1 MDPLDLI
8 KTGRIKRY
16 FRATKKLNVPRLV
29 FHITQR
35 AAGKEPL
42 FVEDSDY
49 LFMLWLMKE
58 ISESHSLRMYAF
70 CLMPNHTHFLMSTTE
85 QNLYDA
91 MRDLFSRYAMRFNK
105 KYERKGH
112 LFGGP
117 YRQAICLDD
126 SYLLAA
132 SLYIHLNPVRAGLT
146 ADPLGYRWS
155 SSRLYCGDRDRQS
168 FVDPNFVL
176 GILPD
181 DVGRKK
187 KYKLLMEKGME
198 LVSGHVLEKQDAIEN
213 LRSKLAA
220 AFPSVFALV
229 AKARRIA
236 AQARI
241 DVLSTE
247 EIEGLMIEAKS
258 GVRAASPESRKAKK
272 FLIEQLIAR
281 GYKRTEIAEQLGM
294 SRKTVYNLLSNHSD
308 KTV

>member
-1 MDPLDLI
+1 MDPIELI

-58 ISESHSLRMYAF
+58 MSASHSLRMYAF

-117 YRQAICLDD
+117 YRQATCLDD

-132 SLYIHLNPVRAGLT
+132 SLYIHLNPVRAGLA
-146 ADPLGYRWS
+146 ADPLSYRWS
-155 SSRLYCGDRDRQS
+155 SCRLYCTERDRQS

-176 GILPD
+176 GILPED
-181 DVGRKK
+181 GGRKK
-187 KYKLLMEKGME
+187 RYKLLMEKGME
-198 LVSGHVLEKQDAIEN
+198 LISGHVLEKHDAIEN
-213 LRSKLAA
+213 LRSQLAA
-220 AFPSVFALV
+220 DFPSVFALV
-229 AKARRIA
+229 AKARRVA

-241 DVLSTE
+241 QVLSME
-247 EIEGLMIEAKS
+247 EIEELTTEAKS

-281 GYKRTEIAEQLGM
+281 GYKRREIAEQLGI
-294 SRKTVYNLLSNHSD
+294 SRKTVYNLS
-308 KTV
+308 K

>member
-1 MDPLDLI
+1 MDPIDLI

-16 FRATKKLNVPRLV
+16 FRATKKLNVPELV

-42 FVEDSDY
+42 FVEESDY

-58 ISESHSLRMYAF
+58 ICASHTLRIYAF

-117 YRQAICLDD
+117 YRQATCLED

-132 SLYIHLNPVRAGLT
+132 SLYIHLNPVRAGL
-146 ADPLGYRWS
+146 AEDPLRYRWS
-155 SSRLYCGDRDRQS
+155 SCRLYCTDRDRQS
-168 FVDPNFVL
+168 FVDPGFVL
-176 GILPD
+176 GLLPEES
-181 DVGRKK
+181 GRKRR
-187 KYKLLMEKGME
+187 YKVLLEKGKD
-198 LVSGHVLEKQDAIEN
+198 LISGHVLEKQDSIEK

-229 AKARRIA
+229 ARAKRVA
-236 AQARI
+236 AQTGM

-247 EIEGLMIEAKS
+247 EIERLMSQVRS
-258 GVRAASPESRKAKK
+258 GAQPTSPESREAKK

-281 GYKRTEIAEQLGM
+281 GYKRMEIAEQLGL
-294 SRKTVYNLLSNHSD
+294 SRKTVYNLL
-308 KTV
+308 K

>member
-1 MDPLDLI
+1 MDPIDLI

-16 FRATKKLNVPRLV
+16 FRATKKLNVPELV

-42 FVEDSDY
+42 FVEESDY

-58 ISESHSLRMYAF
+58 ISASHSLRIYAF

-117 YRQAICLDD
+117 YRQATCLED

-132 SLYIHLNPVRAGLT
+132 SLYIHLNPVRAGL
-146 ADPLGYRWS
+146 AEDPLKYRWS
-155 SSRLYCGDRDRQS
+155 SCPLYCTDRDRQS
-168 FVDPNFVL
+168 FVDPSFVL
-176 GILPD
+176 GLLPEES
-181 DVGRKK
+181 GRKK
-187 KYKLLMEKGME
+187 RYKLLLEKGKE
-198 LVSGHVLEKQDAIEN
+198 LISGHVLEKQDSIEK
-213 LRSKLAA
+213 LRSRLAA
-220 AFPSVFALV
+220 SFPSVFALV
-229 AKARRIA
+229 ARANRVA
-236 AQARI
+236 AQTGM

-247 EIEGLMIEAKS
+247 EIERLMSQVKS
-258 GVRAASPESRKAKK
+258 GGQPSSPESREAKK

-281 GYKRTEIAEQLGM
+281 GYKRMEIAEQLGL
-294 SRKTVYNLLSNHSD
+294 SRKTVYNLL
-308 KTV
+308 K